1 VNRQWAFVF
10 ADCRLPTADLQMP
23 NTQAT
28 VMAKPER
35 EGIQHRTSQK
45 TCLDKKIYSPLSEER
60 QRAIMKNSRHLLHGR
75 KQFFLPRI
83 AGLRSFSI
91 YSIGI
96 LFLWMASCKQAAKPS
111 SLSTTGK
118 PIAAKTTLLHSKG
131 FTIEYFE
138 NYKLVKIVSRFSN
151 KTDTL
156 QYVLVQ
162 RGTPAPTNYPGAQVI
177 QIPVQ
182 KLMVTSSMH
191 VGMAEFAGAGDVI
204 TGIAESKYISSPI
217 VRKNLAA
224 GKVAEIGNG
233 SAMNHELIISMK
245 PDLLMTM
252 SSPDAPFS
260 RYQPLNGAGIPVM
273 MIAEWLETDPLARSE
288 WVKLMAALLN
298 KEEVVNP
305 KFEAMEKE
313 YNRLKELASKVTNKP
328 EVVVGMPFKGTWYV
342 PDGDSYMTQFLKDAG
357 ASYHWANVIG
367 TGSLALNFEAVS
379 PVALKADFWINM
391 SNAKSKDEIAA
402 NDQRYTQFNSFKKGT
417 LYNLNKRLND
427 IGANDYWESGS
438 VTPHLILADLVKIFH
453 PELLPNH
460 ELYYYQQLQ

>member
-1 VNRQWAFVF
+1 
-10 ADCRLPTADLQMP
+10 
-23 NTQAT
+23 
-28 VMAKPER
+28 
-35 EGIQHRTSQK
+35 
-45 TCLDKKIYSPLSEER
+45 
-60 QRAIMKNSRHLLHGR
+60 MKNSRQLLNCR

-83 AGLRSFSI
+83 TGLRI

-96 LFLWMASCKQAAKPS
+96 LFLWMASCKQAVKPS
-111 SLSTTGK
+111 AHSALDK
-118 PIAAKTTLLHSKG
+118 PIAAKTRLTHSKG

-138 NYKLVKIVSRFSN
+138 NYKLVKIVNRFSN

-162 RGTPAPTNYPGAQVI
+162 RGTPAPSGYPGAQVI

-191 VGMAEFAGAGDVI
+191 VGLAEFAGAADVI
-204 TGIAESKYISSPI
+204 TGLAESKYITSPV

-224 GKVAEIGNG
+224 GKVAEVGNG
-233 SAMNHELIISMK
+233 SAMNYELIISMK

-252 SSPDAPFS
+252 GSPDAPFA
-260 RYQPLNGAGIPVM
+260 RYQPLTGAGIPVM
-273 MIAEWLETDPLARSE
+273 MNAEWMETDPMGRSE

-305 KFEAMEKE
+305 KFDAMEKE
-313 YNRLKELASKVTNKP
+313 YNRLKDLAAKVTHKP

-342 PDGDSYMTQFLKDAG
+342 PDADSYMTQFLRDAG
-357 ASYHWANVIG
+357 TEYHWSNVKS
-367 TGSLALNFEAVS
+367 TGSLAFNFETVA

-391 SNAKSKDEIAA
+391 SNAKTKEEIAA
-402 NDQRYTQFNSFKKGT
+402 NDQRYTQFNSYQKGT
-417 LYNLNKRLND
+417 LYNNNKRLND

-438 VTPHLILADLVKIFH
+438 VNPSLILADLVKIFH
-453 PELLPNH
+453 PEILPDH
-460 ELYYYQQLQ
+460 QLFYYQQLQ